1 MARRVLFLLLLGI
14 GILGAGISSRAQEP
28 GYGAPIGIG
37 TAADP
42 ATERAF
48 VIYPAIS
55 PSGRN
60 LPEGSG
66 TVQEGAR
73 IYAEKCARC
82 HGPSGKEGPFDE
94 LVGPGQPVY
103 GPKASR
109 NIGNYWPYA
118 TTIYDYVKRATPADH
133 PGYLGPSE
141 VYAVT
146 AWLLNQNGIL
156 PSDGVLDRETLPKV
170 QMPGRNRFVPDPRPL
185 VP

>member
-1 MARRVLFLLLLGI
+1 MARRMFVFLLLGI
-14 GILGAGISSRAQEP
+14 LILGAGVSSRAQEA
-28 GYGAPIGIG
+28 GYGAPIGLG

-42 ATERAF
+42 ATEGAF
-48 VIYPAIS
+48 VIHPAIP

-73 IYAEKCARC
+73 VYAEKCAQC

-103 GPKASR
+103 GPQAVR
-109 NIGNYWPYA
+109 TIGNYWPYA
-118 TTIYDYVKRATPADH
+118 TTIYDYVKRATPADR
-133 PGYLGPSE
+133 PGSLHPSE

-156 PSDGVLDRETLPKV
+156 PSDAVLNRETLPRV
-170 QMPGRNRFVPDPRPL
+170 RMPGRDRFVPDPRPL